1 MAVNLNAQIFDALP
15 NDIGLAQRALYY
27 ADTLFE
33 TIRVFN
39 GKMPLID
46 RHWSRLSSGLKTLGF
61 QLPDNWNASFFRVE
75 IMKVCPPNARV
86 RLSVWRSP
94 GGLYAP
100 RDNSPCFL
108 ITSQALDSSVYEWR
122 EPGVSLGVAENVR
135 LPVDAFSNFK
145 TLNAAR
151 YVAATIEAG
160 NQGCDDALV
169 LNTFDRICEATSSNV
184 FWWENRTLCTIP
196 LSEGCVAGILRAWLL
211 ETARSAGLAVMEKSA
226 TFAALQNAGEIFL
239 TNAVQG
245 ITPVRI
251 FNGRALATAQT
262 KNLFTGIFLPAH
274 LTMTQ

>member
-15 NDIGLAQRALYY
+15 GDMGLAQRALYY

-39 GKMPLID
+39 GKMPFID

-75 IMKVCPPNARV
+75 ILKVCPPNARV

-100 RDNSPCFL
+100 RDNSPRFL
-108 ITSQALDSSVYEWR
+108 ITSEALDSSVYEWR
-122 EPGVSLGVAENVR
+122 ETGVCLGVAENVR
-135 LPVDAFSNFK
+135 LPVDVFSNFK

-184 FWWENRTLCTIP
+184 FWWENHTLCTVP

-211 ETARSAGLAVMEKSA
+211 ETARLAGLAVMEKSA

-262 KNLFTGIFLPAH
+262 KKLFTGIFLPAH